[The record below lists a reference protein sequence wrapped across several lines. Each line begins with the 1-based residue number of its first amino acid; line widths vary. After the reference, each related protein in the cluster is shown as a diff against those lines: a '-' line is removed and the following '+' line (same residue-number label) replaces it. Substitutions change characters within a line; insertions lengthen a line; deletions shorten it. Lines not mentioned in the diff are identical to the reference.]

1 MGLLLR
7 GPRNGELRASVLKR
21 GCDDDPRRRRRTHPE
36 RTRYWKRIAR
46 GAERAGHLPIR
57 LDRDSPQFVGGDALS
72 GYAVGNLFRARK
84 MRTAVSGFCYSS
96 CSRMFLG
103 GVVRQFT
110 SDYPQEFTEVGF
122 HGHYRSNGRL
132 DAAYVARLGLAAWIH
147 EHSDGKADPALVE
160 RWINIPFSS
169 GLIQFY
175 HRGLQQTRGHTTFM
189 CQGDDGLPIFRCE
202 AVARTAL
209 DVGVITSLNL
219 LPSND
224 QRDLRASVPARIEP
238 SGWASDED
246 LVRVPLV
253 TDAGRAEYQRF
264 LAAPD
269 PKAFAVSSTGV
280 FWAWN
285 SGPSNALA
293 RALER
298 CAARSSGQPCALYA
312 IDNPVVWAPHP
323 APGTSDAVIWDN
335 HGTTRNRQEGGYLIG
350 G

>member
-1 MGLLLR
+1 MGSLLCGLVTASCTLLSSNTAAMTIRVVGDELILSGPVTGNELQQVQDALATSPFVSTVILR
-7 GPRNGELRASVLKR
+7 N
-21 GCDDDPRRRRRTHPE
+21 
-36 RTRYWKRIAR
+36 
-46 GAERAGHLPIR
+46 
-57 LDRDSPQFVGGDALS
+57 SPGGDAPS
-72 GYAVGNLFRARK
+72 GYAVGDLFRARK

-122 HGHYRSNGRL
+122 HGHYRANGRL
-132 DAAYVARLGLAAWIH
+132 DAAHVARLGLVAWIL

-160 RWINIPFSS
+160 RWVNIPFSG
-169 GLIQFY
+169 GLIHFY
-175 HRGLQQTRGHTTFM
+175 HPGLQQTRGHTTFM
-189 CQGDDGLPIFRCE
+189 CQGDDGLPLFRCE

-209 DVGVITSLNL
+209 DVGVITSLDL
-219 LPSND
+219 LASND
-224 QRDLRASVPARIEP
+224 QRDLRVSVPARIEP
-238 SGWASDED
+238 SGWASDDD
-246 LVRVPLV
+246 LARVPLA

-269 PKAFAVSSTGV
+269 PKAFAVSSTGA

-312 IDNPVVWAPHP
+312 IDNTVVWAPRRAAGQP
-323 APGTSDAVIWDN
+323 AMP
-335 HGTTRNRQEGGYLIG
+335 
-350 G
+350 